1 MTNQQDDDLAAF
13 VVSETELAA
22 LVPTR
27 DDLERWLAECAHR
40 ARLMELADERGMV
53 GDAARSSCGM
63 FHRFRAGKV

>member
-53 GDAARSSCGM
+53 GRRRAKFMRHVPPLPCG
-63 FHRFRAGKV
+63 